1 MSMLLEPLKKYFGY
15 DSFRQGQE
23 ELITA
28 IMAKQ
33 DVLGIMPTGG
43 GKSACYQLP
52 AILNDGICLVI
63 SPLISLMQDQVNSLI
78 QAGIKAAYIN
88 SSLSMRQID
97 RVLEQA
103 ANNAYKLI
111 YIAPE
116 RLMSSDFIYFAQNA
130 QISMITIDEAHCIS
144 QWGQD
149 FRPSYAQIPQF
160 IAKLKSRPVISAF
173 TATATLRV
181 RQDIA
186 ELLALN
192 NPFILISGFDRQNL
206 FLEIIRPQK
215 KQDALHQF
223 LSGIKHNSGIIYCS
237 TRNNVELIYTYLL
250 KSGFNATRYHAGL
263 TDNERKQNQDDFLYD
278 RRQIMVATNAFGM
291 GIDKSNIQ
299 FVVHY
304 NMPKDLESYYQ
315 EIGRA
320 GRDGSPAHCLL
331 LYSGQD
337 VHTNQWLIE
346 HGHDNID
353 PESAQAKEL
362 KEREYSRLKQI
373 TFYATGSK
381 CLRNFILTYFG
392 ETAPKNCNNCSNCL
406 ANFTELDITEDAQ
419 MIFSCIYRMK
429 ERFGITMIIDVLRGS
444 KSERLLS
451 AGLNRLST
459 YNISRRSAAE
469 LRAIIDFLLCEGY
482 LAKTDEQYSVI
493 KLQAKAS
500 DVLYHD
506 KKLSMKM
513 AIPDKKATKSTK
525 SSKSKAG
532 SGGSGSGS
540 LSTGLASELD
550 ADRAQLFEQ
559 LRALRF
565 SLASEQSVPAFVVFS
580 DRTLTDMCAKM
591 PKNQQQFLGVHGVG
605 EQKAARYGEAFLEV
619 IRDFIDNN

>member
-23 ELITA
+23 ELISA

-88 SSLSMRQID
+88 SSLTMRQID

-103 ANNAYKLI
+103 LNNAYKLI

-116 RLMSSDFIYFAQNA
+116 RLMSNDFIYFAQNA
-130 QISMITIDEAHCIS
+130 NISMITVDEAHCIS

-160 IAKLKSRPVISAF
+160 IARLKKRPVISAF

-181 RQDIA
+181 RQDISQ
-186 ELLALN
+186 LLALID
-192 NPFILISGFDRQNL
+192 PFILISGFDRQNL
-206 FLEIIRPQK
+206 FLEIIRPKK
-215 KQDALHQF
+215 KQDALQQF
-223 LSGIKHNSGIIYCS
+223 LTGIKHNSGIIYCS
-237 TRNNVELIYTYLL
+237 TRNNVETIYTHLL

-263 TDNERKQNQDDFLYD
+263 SDNERKQNQDDFLYD

-353 PESAQAKEL
+353 PDSAQALEL
-362 KEREYSRLKQI
+362 KEREYTRLKQM

-392 ETAPKNCNNCSNCL
+392 ETAPQNCNNCSNCQ
-406 ANFTELDITEDAQ
+406 ANFIEVDITEDAQ
-419 MIFSCIYRMK
+419 MILSCIYRMK

-451 AGLNRLST
+451 MGLNQLST
-459 YNISRRSAAE
+459 YNISKKSAAD
-469 LRAIIDFLLCEGY
+469 LRLIVDYLLCEGY

-493 KLQAKAS
+493 KLQAKAK
-500 DVLYHD
+500 DILYHGQ
-506 KKLSMKM
+506 KLTMKV
-513 AIPDKKATKSTK
+513 AIPAKKEPKSTK
-525 SSKSKAG
+525 APKGKTAA
-532 SGGSGSGS
+532 
-540 LSTGLASELD
+540 ASQVAALD
-550 ADRAQLFEQ
+550 LNSHQSQLFEQ

-565 SLASEQSVPAFVVFS
+565 SLASEQNVPAFVVFS
-580 DRTLTDMCAKM
+580 DRTLSDMCAKM
-591 PKNQQQFLGVHGVG
+591 PLNAQEFLKVNGVG
-605 EQKAARYGEAFLEV
+605 EQKAARYGEAFLA
-619 IRDFIDNN
+619 IIKDFAEDV